1 VKSNYTIYENV
12 EIGRNVTIEP
22 YCVIGHPIGGV
33 EKQPKTII
41 GDNSIIRSHTVIYA
55 GNRIGSNF
63 STGHSVIIREQNQVG
78 NNVSIGTLS
87 CIEHHIQLEDGVRI
101 HSQAF
106 IPEYSLVEKDAWV
119 GPNVVITNAKYPRGK
134 NVKEHLKGATIRK
147 KAKIGANCTILPG
160 ITIGSDSLVGAGSV
174 VTKDIGDGKVAYG
187 NPAVEL
193 KNIAEIEEYEE

>member
-1 VKSNYTIYENV
+1 MKSNYTIYEDV

-22 YCVIGHPIGGV
+22 YCVIGHPIRGV
-33 EKQPKTII
+33 EKQPKTFI
-41 GDNSIIRSHTVIYA
+41 GDNAVIRSHTVIYA
-55 GNRIGSNF
+55 GNKIGSNF
-63 STGHSVIIREQNQVG
+63 STGHSVVIREENQIG

-106 IPEYSLVEKDAWV
+106 IPEYSIIENEAWI

-134 NVKEHLKGATIRK
+134 NVKELLKGATIRK

-174 VTKDIGDGKVAYG
+174 VTKNIGDGKVAYG